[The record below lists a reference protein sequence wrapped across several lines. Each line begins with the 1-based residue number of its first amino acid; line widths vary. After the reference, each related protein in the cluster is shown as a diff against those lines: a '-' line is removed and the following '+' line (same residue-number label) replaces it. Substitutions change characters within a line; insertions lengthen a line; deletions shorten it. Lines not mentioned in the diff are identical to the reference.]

1 MQFIADQQTN
11 GFTVT
16 KSQASAS
23 IKTNASSRIANAQQY
38 RLILPI
44 KVGAVVHSTVCTQ
57 ATELLLGEE
66 TIDDVRQV
74 VAKSKLFPATATVE
88 NATKV
93 T

>member
-1 MQFIADQQTN
+1 MTE
-11 GFTVT
+11 
-16 KSQASAS
+16 SQAAAS
-23 IKTNASSRIANAQQY
+23 IKKSASSLITNATQY

-44 KVGAVVHSTVCTQ
+44 KVGAVVHSTVGTQ

-88 NATKV
+88 SATEDRPSDGALHFKV
-93 T
+93 A